1 MSEQANIDKNVI
13 TCPNC
18 QARYDVD
25 PATLGAHGRQVKC
38 AKCHQSWKARIEA
51 SAKSQ
56 VKPLDNQAPQSDK
69 NLMPDEDEAALD
81 AEFEA
86 MASETES
93 AADTTKAVKRISEN
107 QKQNEA
113 GQDSQDSQGPQDPSA
128 KARTRAEEEEDL
140 VRRRNLLARTMPKAR
155 LSKLLRVLG
164 VALLMIVSF
173 SGLFLREN
181 IVRTFPD
188 LAGLYQGIGLG
199 VNVVGLEFSDTK
211 TLRVLREGDE
221 VMEISANIRSVSAHQ
236 VSVPRII
243 VTLLDENGDSVFEW
257 SVTSRAAI
265 MLPGEWIE
273 FETQLISP
281 PKEATRVRLAFE
293 RSN

>member
-18 QARYDVD
+18 QARYGVD
-25 PATLGAHGRQVKC
+25 PDTLGAGGRQVKC
-38 AKCHQSWKARIEA
+38 ASCHQSWKAKIEVPVA
-51 SAKSQ
+51 AMDIGVS
-56 VKPLDNQAPQSDK
+56 QSDQ
-69 NLMPDEDEAALD
+69 NLNSDQDEAALD
-81 AEFEA
+81 AQFEA
-86 MASETES
+86 TASEAES
-93 AADTTKAVKRISEN
+93 EADDAPFIEENSEN
-107 QKQNEA
+107 HGPEEFVEEPQEA
-113 GQDSQDSQGPQDPSA
+113 QA
-128 KARTRAEEEEDL
+128 KARTRAEQEEDL
-140 VRRRNLLARTMPKAR
+140 VRRRDLLARTMPKAR

-164 VALLMIVSF
+164 IALLVIVSF

-199 VNVVGLEFSDTK
+199 VNVVGLEFSNAK
-211 TLRVLREGDE
+211 TLRVLRQGDE
-221 VMEISANIRSVSAHQ
+221 VMDISANIASVSSHQ

-243 VTLLDENGDSVFEW
+243 VTLLDENGASVFEW

-281 PKEATRVRLAFE
+281 PKEATSVRLAFE
-293 RSN
+293 RTN